1 MQVLGYPTA
10 LQNPVLSSSQGALV
24 MRNSVIEK
32 AVVGAYATRLYT
44 HPSATLSPNDKFNG
58 GIIQATNTTFL
69 NNKVDVWFRKY
80 ELTNPNNGN
89 IINNLSVFNNC
100 NFITNRKLTPLFN
113 NLPIANTLVLNL
125 LHALVQETNGI
136 RFRGCDFRND
146 APWDYSISTRGM
158 GIWGYDSRIT
168 AEGICSNLLCNG
180 NVDST
185 RFVNLSFGVAMGN
198 FNAAKNSVIERCV
211 FDNVWR
217 AATLRQSNT
226 SRIVRNRFAI
236 TQYVLS
242 LLPIRMGYF

>member
-1 MQVLGYPTA
+1 M
-10 LQNPVLSSSQGALV
+10 
-24 MRNSVIEK
+24 
-32 AVVGAYATRLYT
+32 
-44 HPSATLSPNDKFNG
+44 
-58 GIIQATNTTFL
+58 
-69 NNKVDVWFRKY
+69 
-80 ELTNPNNGN
+80 
-89 IINNLSVFNNC
+89 
-100 NFITNRKLTPLFN
+100 
-113 NLPIANTLVLNL
+113 
-125 LHALVQETNGI
+125 
-136 RFRGCDFRND
+136 D

-185 RFVNLSFGVAMGN
+185 RFVNLSFGVAVGN
-198 FNAAKNSVIERCV
+198 FNAAKNTVIERCV

-242 LLPIRMGYF
+242 PTTNSYGLFLNTCTGYQVEENLFHHHVDPLIPGAVENTYGIVVENSGSLDNEIYRNRFYNLYVGGQAQKKKFKRQYYSPSQITTDCYGNAMNLTVP